1 MRREDKTIATT
12 KNWNIMKETQTQEE
26 RKEEKMIARTMA
38 K

>member
-1 MRREDKTIATT
+1 MRRKDKTMTKT

-26 RKEEKMIARTMA
+26 RKEEKIIARTIA